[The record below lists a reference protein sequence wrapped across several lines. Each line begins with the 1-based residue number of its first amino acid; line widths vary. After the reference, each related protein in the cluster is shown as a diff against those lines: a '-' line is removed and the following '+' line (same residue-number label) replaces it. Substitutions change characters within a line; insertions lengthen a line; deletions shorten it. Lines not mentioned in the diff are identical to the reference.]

1 MAVKAGYKQT
11 EVGVIPEDWE
21 MTTVGNEFSIQLGK
35 MLDIEKNIGVPK
47 LYVGNRHVQWGRIEL
62 SDLGVIKM
70 TPADFSRFR
79 LRKGDLLVCEGG
91 EIGRAAIW
99 DEPMEEC
106 YFQKAL
112 HRLRPLRGYN
122 VQFMLNVLAWL
133 ASIGFLNNFV
143 TQTSIAHLPKDK
155 FQTVPIPLP
164 SKAEQQAIAEAL
176 SDVDGLISALDALI
190 AKKRAIKQG
199 AMQELLTG
207 QRRLQG
213 FAGEWAVRKLGEC
226 GDFKNG
232 INKGKEDFGVGHPFV
247 NLLDIFGISRVSQ
260 SSSLG
265 LINST
270 ENERAAY
277 SLNKGDILFVR
288 SSVKPEGVGLTS
300 LVCNDLKD
308 TVYSGFLI
316 RFRDYGKLS
325 FEYKE
330 YCFYEKNFRRKLID
344 SSTVSANTNINQNS
358 LKNLEILLPP
368 TLVEQTA
375 IAQLLADMD
384 GELAALAAKR
394 AKTVAVKQGM
404 MQTLLTGQVRLV

>member
-226 GDFKNG
+226 LLTTPEYG
-232 INKGKEDFGVGHPFV
+232 INAPAVPYSDTLPIYLRITDITDDGTFSPEKITSVENV
-247 NLLDIFGISRVSQ
+247 NSGRYLLDINDVVFARTGASTGKTYLHNRKDGIM
-260 SSSLG
+260 
-265 LINST
+265 
-270 ENERAAY
+270 AFA
-277 SLNKGDILFVR
+277 
-288 SSVKPEGVGLTS
+288 
-300 LVCNDLKD
+300 
-308 TVYSGFLI
+308 GFLI
-316 RFRDYGKLS
+316 RVKTDPSKLLAS
-325 FEYKE
+325 YLAYYSKTEAYRNWVTVMSMRSGQPGINGNEYSQ
-330 YCFYEKNFRRKLID
+330 LP
-344 SSTVSANTNINQNS
+344 
-358 LKNLEILLPP
+358 ILLPSIP
-368 TLVEQTA
+368 EQTA
-375 IAQLLADMD
+375 IAQILADLD